1 VSAEPLAGLSILLVD
16 DDRDNTEL
24 LAFLLQTA
32 GAKVRTAASAP
43 QALEMVA
50 DAASPPWLPDV
61 LLLDIGL
68 PGVDGYDLLGMLR
81 RQPELST
88 VPAVAVTAYA
98 FEKDKQRAIDA
109 GFRMHISKPYDAA
122 EIVDMLAGLFASK
135 HP

>member
-1 VSAEPLAGLSILLVD
+1 VSAESLAGLSILLVD
-16 DDRDNTEL
+16 DDRDNTDL

-50 DAASPPWLPDV
+50 DAASPWLPDV

-81 RQPELST
+81 RQPALAT

-98 FEKDKQRAIDA
+98 FAKDKQRAIDA
-109 GFRMHISKPYDAA
+109 GFRVHISKPYDAA
-122 EIVDMLAGLFASK
+122 EIVDVLAGLFAPK
-135 HP
+135 RP

>member
-1 VSAEPLAGLSILLVD
+1 VSAGSLAGLSILLVD

-50 DAASPPWLPDV
+50 DTASPWLPDV

-81 RQPELST
+81 QQPALSA

-109 GFRMHISKPYDAA
+109 GFRVHISKPYDAA
-122 EIVDMLAGLFASK
+122 EIVDVLAGLFATK
-135 HP
+135 RP

>member
-1 VSAEPLAGLSILLVD
+1 LSILLVD

-43 QALEMVA
+43 QALEMVV
-50 DAASPPWLPDV
+50 DAASPWLPDV

-81 RQPELST
+81 QQPALST

-109 GFRMHISKPYDAA
+109 GFRMHISKPYDAT
-122 EIVDMLAGLFASK
+122 EIVDVLAGLFVAK
-135 HP
+135 RA